1 MSHPGRSVRGVV
13 LAAVVEA
20 VFPAWCAGCGARGA
34 AVCERCAAA
43 LVAAPS
49 LAPPAFV
56 DDWVALFA
64 YEGVARELTARIKYR
79 NARAV
84 VPWFAERLAAAAAA
98 RFPPIDAVTWAP
110 TTTAHRR
117 GRGFDHAQVLAAHV
131 ARRLGRPACSLLTRT
146 TQQPQ
151 TGRHASE
158 RRHGVGFVATD
169 AKPAPLTVVLVDDVT
184 TTGATIRAAATALRA
199 AGVRHVYAATIART
213 PPGRVGGRFAPS
225 AYTPA
230 R

>member
-1 MSHPGRSVRGVV
+1 VV

-20 VFPAWCAGCGARGA
+20 VFPAWCAGCGARGT

-64 YEGVARELTARIKYR
+64 YEGVARELTARVKYR

-84 VPWFAERLAAAAAA
+84 VPWFAQRLAAAAEA
-98 RFPPIDAVTWAP
+98 RFPAIDLVTWAP

-117 GRGFDHAQVLAAHV
+117 GRGFDHAELLAGQV
-131 ARRLGRPACSLLTRT
+131 ARRLGRPARSLLARA
-146 TQQPQ
+146 TQQAQ

-158 RRHGVGFVATD
+158 RRHGVAFRAGF
-169 AKPAPLTVVLVDDVT
+169 APPTVLLVDDVT
-184 TTGATIRAAATALRA
+184 TTGATIRAAATALQA
-199 AGVRHVYAATIART
+199 AGARHVYAATIART
-213 PPGRVGGRFAPS
+213 PAGRSGGRFAPS

>member
-1 MSHPGRSVRGVV
+1 VV
-13 LAAVVEA
+13 LAAVVDA
-20 VFPAWCAGCGARGA
+20 VFPAWCAGCGARGV

-84 VPWFAERLAAAAAA
+84 VPWFADRLAAAAAA
-98 RFPPIDAVTWAP
+98 RFPPVDVVTWAP

-131 ARRLGRPACSLLTRT
+131 ARRLGRPARALLART
-146 TQQPQ
+146 TQHPQ

-158 RRHGVGFVATD
+158 RRHGVAFRAATG
-169 AKPAPLTVVLVDDVT
+169 APATVLLVDDVT

-199 AGVRHVYAATIART
+199 AGARHVYAATIART
-213 PPGRVGGRFAPS
+213 PARRSGGRFAPS